1 MVGAPEPDDR
11 LEGTADL
18 WDRLSTRIRRA
29 WATDKGRRRIVISTG
44 LIIAVV
50 TIAVVASLFASL
62 AGESQSY
69 KDGYSAGGTAYSA
82 YGESNVPSEQACR
95 DEETGPGGRP
105 AHDNPA
111 EWVQG
116 CVAGFNLAQSDN

>member
-1 MVGAPEPDDR
+1 MVGDPEPDGR
-11 LEGTADL
+11 LTGTGTVWA
-18 WDRLSTRIRRA
+18 RLSTKLRRA
-29 WATDKGRRRIVISTG
+29 WSTDKGRRRIVLSTG

-82 YGESNVPSEQACR
+82 YGASNVPSEQACR
-95 DEETGPGGRP
+95 DEEAGPGGRP
-105 AHDNPA
+105 AHDNPGQ
-111 EWVQG
+111 WIQG